1 MANNGPYHLDL
12 TCLPFCCLFL
22 TDLPVCNNGYVLIK
36 TWKSPLHKPRGGG
49 GRVWRW
55 CVIYVTR
62 ASSWYWLTVGQSLV
76 AGNAFISSVSFSFL
90 FLFLPCSSLSS
101 PATISFI
108 SFLPFSG
115 RRHNMTHKGEISYR
129 YFIFYSWSRHE
140 HLGEPVTL
148 YLPLVYH
155 SKQHSQL
162 RQGRLPTE
170 CRQREWNKYTTLG
183 LLQVGTRWEQVILT
197 RCRIGHARYPF

>member
-1 MANNGPYHLDL
+1 MPYHRLPDL
-12 TCLPFCCLFL
+12 
-22 TDLPVCNNGYVLIK
+22 V
-36 TWKSPLHKPRGGG
+36 
-49 GRVWRW
+49 
-55 CVIYVTR
+55 
-62 ASSWYWLTVGQSLV
+62 
-76 AGNAFISSVSFSFL
+76 SSVSLSFL

-170 CRQREWNKYTTLG
+170 CRQRKRNKYTTLG

-197 RCRIGHARYPF
+197 RCRIGHAHVTRSFTVDSRYLELQGTPWNISRYPYFDIPDLRNLGKTINRTPAFNRMNM